1 MSKDQLPRRTFVKN
15 STLLAAAA
23 STFPAGVHA
32 ANDDKVRIALI
43 GCGGRGTGACAQA
56 LTADDRTEL
65 FAMGDIDRDQLDRSR
80 EVLEKNAPDPEQV
93 QVDPERQFI
102 GLDAYQR
109 IMDMP
114 EIDVVILTTPPGFRP
129 YHFEAAVAAGKHAFI
144 EKPVATDPVGVRKVI
159 EAAKQAKAKDLK
171 VGVGFNRRHSP
182 IHQEVIGKLHDGVI
196 GELPLIQIFNC
207 RADVNKRK
215 ERQPGE
221 SELSFQIRNWYY
233 FTWLSGD
240 FMVEQSCHE
249 FDVVRWI
256 KNEANPVSCQGQ
268 GGRLVRTG
276 PMNGQIYDHYSV
288 DYEYADGS
296 KVMTQHRHIPKT
308 WSFFGEK
315 ISGTKGSAELASKR
329 TGAIRPI
336 DGDPLRLTEKE
347 NSYQIEHDVLFRAIR
362 EGTEH
367 NEAERAAYST
377 LFALMGRMAAYT
389 GQVVTWEQALASDE
403 KLAFNPTSMD
413 DEAPFGP
420 NEDMTYDTYR
430 PGFPYPGM
438 G

>member
-1 MSKDQLPRRTFVKN
+1 MSNDTFPRRTFVKN
-15 STLLAAAA
+15 SSLLAAAA
-23 STFPAGVHA
+23 AAFPAGAHA
-32 ANDDKVRIALI
+32 ASDDKIRIALI

-56 LTADDRTEL
+56 LQADDRTEL
-65 FAMGDIDRDQLDRSR
+65 FAMGDVDQGQLDISR
-80 EVLEKNAPDPEQV
+80 ETLEKNAPDPAQV
-93 QVDPERQFI
+93 KIDPERQII
-102 GLDAYQR
+102 GLDAYRR

-129 YHFEAAVAAGKHAFI
+129 FHFEAAVAAGKHVFM
-144 EKPVATDPVGVRKVI
+144 EKPVATDPAGVRKVL
-159 EAAKQAKAKDLK
+159 EVAKAAKAKDLK

-182 IHQEVIGKLHDGVI
+182 VHQELVGKLHDGVI
-196 GELPLIQIFNC
+196 GELPLIQMFNC

-221 SELSFQIRNWYY
+221 SELSFQVRNWYY

-268 GGRLVRTG
+268 GGRLVRSG
-276 PMNGQIYDHYSV
+276 PTNGQIYDHYSV

-296 KVMTQHRHIPKT
+296 KVVTQHRHIPKA

-315 ISGTKGSAELASKR
+315 ISGTKGTAELSFKQN
-329 TGAIRPI
+329 GAIRPN
-336 DGDPLRLTEKE
+336 DGEPWRAKDTE
-347 NSYQIEHDVLFRAIR
+347 NSYQLEHGVLFRAIR

-377 LFALMGRMAAYT
+377 LFALMGRIAAYT
-389 GQVVTWEQALASDE
+389 GQVVTWEDALKSEE
-403 KLAFNPTSMD
+403 KLAFNPESWD

-420 NEDMTYDTYR
+420 DADMTYETFR